1 MPQNHAPFAVVV
13 RLHFF
18 SECLGRSPRTQPRP
32 QDEDGIN
39 TQPLRAGASEAA
51 RDCLP
56 RTRGQTF
63 PLRIQT

>member
-18 SECLGRSPRTQPRP
+18 SERPRRSPRTQPGP
-32 QDEDGIN
+32 QDEDDIN
-39 TQPLRAGASEAA
+39 TQPLGAGASETA

-63 PLRIQT
+63 PP